1 MKFTFLNQAAQ
12 AGFTRF
18 QDHLQQLPIP
28 PDGTFSKFDQ
38 CPYEIFL
45 FAGNNQFI
53 RRMRGKD
60 SNQILSYLKEFLF
73 QSRNVASNAVPFEF
87 LDSYHDRGFT
97 EKIDYPLK
105 SRKPEIIRVSKT
117 GFLVFFSDNE
127 KTGIPFI
134 VLQIISNIWQLDQGG
149 IPLHT
154 AGVLHKGGLYLFSGP
169 SGAGKSTISIYSMN
183 IGDKILDEDQ
193 LIISKLTPDGNYSA
207 IAWGKGFL
215 KSDAPVRAYF
225 WIIKSNENQLLPL
238 APKQVSKR
246 IWEQSL
252 LTIGGVVPRK
262 DRQALFSRVT
272 EFARSIPGYELHF
285 RKSPDFWKLIDAELP
300 PITPQE

>member
-1 MKFTFLNQAAQ
+1 MRKKDQNQVLTF
-12 AGFTRF
+12 
-18 QDHLQQLPIP
+18 I
-28 PDGTFSKFDQ
+28 
-38 CPYEIFL
+38 
-45 FAGNNQFI
+45 
-53 RRMRGKD
+53 
-60 SNQILSYLKEFLF
+60 KEFLS
-73 QSRNVASNAVPFEF
+73 QSQYVADNALPPELLENIRDQTFI
-87 LDSYHDRGFT
+87 
-97 EKIDYPLK
+97 EKIHYPLK
-105 SRKPEIIRVSKT
+105 TRKPEIFRVSKT
-117 GFLVFFSDNE
+117 GFLVLFSDQE

-134 VLQIISNIWQLDQGG
+134 VLQIISNIWQLDQDG

-169 SGAGKSTISIYSMN
+169 SGAGKSTVGICSMN